1 MRGGRLNLVAVRE
14 SSRVTGESVTGRGHR
29 GMSSVD
35 ESLSNWPAW
44 MAWIAAA
51 YAAFLIAI
59 AVYDVRRQRIPNV
72 AVYPAIAVAV
82 VVAFVRP
89 DGAWWSFLL
98 AGLAAAAFFIAVG
111 VITHGAMGGGDVK
124 LVGLIGL
131 VAGWPGVFV
140 AILVAFAVGAAVGLL
155 LITIGQLGRH
165 EALPFAPALAV
176 GAATAALAGRQLAGL
191 LWPGIA

>member
-1 MRGGRLNLVAVRE
+1 MRGGRLNFVAVRE

-59 AVYDVRRQRIPNV
+59 AVYDVRRQRIPNI
-72 AVYPAIAVAV
+72 AVYPAIAVAL

-98 AGLAAAAFFIAVG
+98 AGLAAV
-111 VITHGAMGGGDVK
+111 
-124 LVGLIGL
+124 
-131 VAGWPGVFV
+131 
-140 AILVAFAVGAAVGLL
+140 AVGAAVGLL
-155 LITIGQLGRH
+155 LIAIGQLGRH
-165 EALPFAPALAV
+165 EPLPFAPALAV

>member
-1 MRGGRLNLVAVRE
+1 MRGGRLNFVAVRE
-14 SSRVTGESVTGRGHR
+14 SSRVTGESLTGRGHR

-59 AVYDVRRQRIPNV
+59 AVYDVRRQRIPNI
-72 AVYPAIAVAV
+72 AVYPAIAVAL
-82 VVAFVRP
+82 VVAFV
-89 DGAWWSFLL
+89 L
-98 AGLAAAAFFIAVG
+98 AVG

-140 AILVAFAVGAAVGLL
+140 AILVAFAVGAAVGLM
-155 LITIGQLGRH
+155 LIAIGQLGRH
-165 EALPFAPALAV
+165 EPLPFAPALAV
-176 GAATAALAGRQLAGL
+176 GAATAALAGRRLAGL